1 MRSRNHI
8 RSPIHIYLL
17 FMLMAMTLLLVSG
30 RLIALSA
37 PPAFTAKS
45 PTGGAPLRLRLKV
58 EQTTLRSGQATKIWA
73 EFLDGDYRQ
82 VPNDGTR
89 VVKFGIVP
97 PRGSS
102 GSIAPAEVTVKPGD
116 WSAYSEFAS
125 GQPSRV
131 LIRASSEGLDADET
145 FLLVTRQS
153 ASFLTQVLEIFETV
167 AYATG
172 EFKFPRSKVTVSAGS
187 RAKFQVD
194 SGSIPA
200 DTRIRIFTEPSATI
214 IYDGKDHV
222 DGEMEIIGGGMSKD
236 IFVTSQDPGKVEVF
250 AEAEHSGPRAS
261 AIAEF
266 TYPKPKFI
274 RFVDESKDITSE
286 QTDFWLTIQLA
297 DDGDHFI
304 KSDRKI
310 KISLRKGNKDDP
322 VTFEPDYLELQP
334 GQGPT
339 STMVRLNQPSPRKEL
354 KFLATSLEDHGLIPG
369 STSVFIRSPIEK
381 LTVTGPPEVKRG
393 SANAEFTIGLLDKDG
408 NPSLADKDRK
418 INLSITDGRLS
429 KTEVT
434 ILKNQDS
441 AKVQYFPS
449 LASGHIV
456 LKAESV
462 GLREATT
469 GIVLI
474 TPLSWLVLAALGG
487 GLLGGFARHLP
498 KGDKLEKILPTA
510 KLSWNS
516 LAGSFG
522 GSLISGFI
530 FYVALKLGF
539 SQAMG
544 FVLPASLD
552 VGTELAA
559 FFLACIGGYMGVGT
573 VFDGIASLW
582 QRLSQKKDSPAPP
595 AVPRVSQSSQA

>member
-1 MRSRNHI
+1 MLSRNHI
-8 RSPIHIYLL
+8 RSPIHIYL
-17 FMLMAMTLLLVSG
+17 FFVLMAMALLLVSD
-30 RLIALSA
+30 RLISLSA
-37 PPAFTAKS
+37 SPAATAKPPAA
-45 PTGGAPLRLRLKV
+45 GAPLRLRLKV

-73 EFLDGDYRQ
+73 EFLDGNYRQ
-82 VPNDGTR
+82 VANDGTR

-102 GSIAPAEVTVKPGD
+102 GSISPAEVTVKPGD
-116 WSAYSEFAS
+116 WSAYATFSSA
-125 GQPSRV
+125 QPSRV

-153 ASFLTQVLEIFETV
+153 ASFVSKVLELFETV
-167 AYATG
+167 AYAAG

-187 RAKFQVD
+187 RAKFQVE
-194 SGSIPA
+194 SGSLPA
-200 DTRIRIFTEPSATI
+200 NTRIRIFTDPPATI
-214 IYDGKDHV
+214 IYDGEDH
-222 DGEMEIIGGGMSKD
+222 DGDVEITGGGMSKA
-236 IFVTSQDPGKVEVF
+236 IFVTSPDPGRVEVF
-250 AEAEHSGPRAS
+250 AEAEQNGPRAS

-297 DDGDHFI
+297 DDGDRFI

-322 VTFEPDYLELQP
+322 VTFEPDSVELQP

-354 KFLATSLEDHGLIPG
+354 KFLATSPEDPGLIPG
-369 STSVFIRSPIEK
+369 STSVFIRVPNAK
-381 LTVTGPPEVKRG
+381 LTVTGPSEVKRG
-393 SANAEFTIGLLDKDG
+393 STNAEFTIGLLDKDG

-418 INLSITDGRLS
+418 INLSVTDGGLS
-429 KTEVT
+429 KSEVT
-434 ILKNQDS
+434 ILKNQDF
-441 AKVQYFPS
+441 AKVQYSPS
-449 LASGHIV
+449 LASGRVV

-462 GLREATT
+462 GLAEATT

-474 TPLSWLVLAALGG
+474 TPLSWLVFAALGG

-510 KLSWNS
+510 QLSWKS
-516 LAGSFG
+516 VAGSIG
-522 GSLISGFI
+522 GSLTSGFI

-544 FVLPASLD
+544 FALPASLD

-559 FFLACIGGYMGVGT
+559 LFLACIGGYMGVGT

-582 QRLSQKKDSPAPP
+582 QRLSPKKDGPAP
-595 AVPRVSQSSQA
+595 VVQSSQP